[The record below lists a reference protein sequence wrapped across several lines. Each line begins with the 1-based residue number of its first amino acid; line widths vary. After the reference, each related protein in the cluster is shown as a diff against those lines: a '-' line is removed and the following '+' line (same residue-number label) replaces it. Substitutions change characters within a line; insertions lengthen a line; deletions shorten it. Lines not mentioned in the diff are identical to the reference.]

1 MPNFHWPDWACGRYA
16 SSMSSDPRYHRQTL
30 LPGIGERGQERLRDS
45 TVLIA
50 GCGALGTV
58 AADLL
63 CRAGVGTLV
72 IVDRDVVEAT
82 NLQRQTL
89 FTERDAE
96 RGIPKAEA
104 ARLRLGQAN
113 STVRI
118 RAFVE
123 DIDAGTV
130 GAVAAGCDLVL
141 DGLDNFETRYLLN
154 DYAVANGIPYIYGA
168 AVATEGMTMPI
179 LPRGGPGE
187 DARIQWADREATPCL
202 RCLFPEPP
210 PPGTTP
216 TCDTAGVLGSVTAMV
231 AAHQVSQ
238 VIKLIVGDIA
248 AVDRTLRSF
257 DLWTNKHRAMDTSA
271 ASNPE
276 CTCCVHAHFEF
287 LDSEAASA
295 RMLCGRNAVQ
305 LRPGRTRSSFDL
317 DRIERVLAAHGDFKR
332 GAASVRGVLEG
343 ERSPSGHPVSMLVF
357 EDGRAIVEGDTDLDW
372 ARGVF
377 DRFIGS

>member
-123 DIDAGTV
+123 DIPSRSLNRDESKALSSCMTKVTSRLDDLKREWLRAGRKNEMQESDWDA
-130 GAVAAGCDLVL
+130 L
-141 DGLDNFETRYLLN
+141 
-154 DYAVANGIPYIYGA
+154 
-168 AVATEGMTMPI
+168 
-179 LPRGGPGE
+179 
-187 DARIQWADREATPCL
+187 
-202 RCLFPEPP
+202 
-210 PPGTTP
+210 
-216 TCDTAGVLGSVTAMV
+216 
-231 AAHQVSQ
+231 
-238 VIKLIVGDIA
+238 
-248 AVDRTLRSF
+248 
-257 DLWTNKHRAMDTSA
+257 
-271 ASNPE
+271 
-276 CTCCVHAHFEF
+276 
-287 LDSEAASA
+287 
-295 RMLCGRNAVQ
+295 
-305 LRPGRTRSSFDL
+305 L
-317 DRIERVLAAHGDFKR
+317 DRVL
-332 GAASVRGVLEG
+332 V
-343 ERSPSGHPVSMLVF
+343 
-357 EDGRAIVEGDTDLDW
+357 
-372 ARGVF
+372 
-377 DRFIGS
+377 

>member
-1 MPNFHWPDWACGRYA
+1 MSPD
-16 SSMSSDPRYHRQTL
+16 DRYHRQTL
-30 LPGIGERGQERLRDS
+30 LPGIGVRGQERLRDS
-45 TVLIA
+45 TVFIA

-72 IVDRDVVEAT
+72 IADRDVVEST

-96 RGIPKAEA
+96 RGVPKAEA

-123 DIDAGTV
+123 DIDSGTI
-130 GAVAAGCDLVL
+130 GDLAAGCDLLL

-179 LPRGGPGE
+179 LARPGPGE
-187 DARIQWADREATPCL
+187 KARIRWTDADATPCL
-202 RCLFPEPP
+202 RCLFSEPP
-210 PPGTTP
+210 APGTTP
-216 TCDTAGVLGSVTAMV
+216 TCDTAGVLGSATTIV

-238 VIKLIVGDIA
+238 AIKLMVGEVP

-257 DLWTNKHRAMDTSA
+257 DLWRNEHRAMDTSA
-271 ASNPE
+271 AANPE
-276 CTCCVHAHFEF
+276 CECCVHGRFDF
-287 LDSEAASA
+287 LNAEAAAA
-295 RMLCGRNAVQ
+295 RLLCGRNAVQ
-305 LRPGRTRSSFDL
+305 LRPGRTQGSFDL
-317 DRIERVLAAHGDFKR
+317 DRVERTLAVHGVFER
-332 GAASVRGVLEG
+332 GDASIRGVLEG

-357 EDGRAIVEGDTDLDW
+357 EDGRAIVEGDTDVDW
-372 ARGVF
+372 ARGIF

>member
-1 MPNFHWPDWACGRYA
+1 MP
-16 SSMSSDPRYHRQTL
+16 SDHRYHRQAL
-30 LPGIGERGQERLRDS
+30 LPGIGERGQARLRDS
-45 TVLIA
+45 TVFIA

-72 IVDRDVVEAT
+72 IVDRDVVELT

-96 RGIPKAEA
+96 RSIPKAEA

-113 STVRI
+113 STVRV

-123 DIDAGTV
+123 DIDAGTIEDL
-130 GAVAAGCDLVL
+130 AAGCDLLL

-154 DYAVANGIPYIYGA
+154 DHAVANGIPYIYGA

-179 LPRGGPGE
+179 LPRGGPREG
-187 DARIQWADREATPCL
+187 ARIRWAEEQATPCL

-216 TCDTAGVLGSVTAMV
+216 TCDTAGVLGSATAQV
-231 AAHQVSQ
+231 ASHQVSQ
-238 VIKLIVGDIA
+238 AIKLIVGDVD
-248 AVDRTLRSF
+248 AVDRALRSF
-257 DLWTNKHRAMDTSA
+257 DLWRNEHRAMDTSA
-271 ASNPE
+271 AANPE
-276 CTCCVHAHFEF
+276 CECCVHARFDF
-287 LDSEAASA
+287 LDADPAPA

-305 LRPGRTRSSFDL
+305 IRSVVARGSFDL
-317 DRIERVLAAHGDFKR
+317 DRIEERLAAHGVFER
-332 GAASVRGVLEG
+332 GSASIQGVLDE
-343 ERSPSGHPVSMLVF
+343 ERSPTGHPVSVLVF
-357 EDGRAIVEGDTDLDW
+357 EDGRAIVEGATDVDW

-377 DRFIGS
+377 DRFIGR